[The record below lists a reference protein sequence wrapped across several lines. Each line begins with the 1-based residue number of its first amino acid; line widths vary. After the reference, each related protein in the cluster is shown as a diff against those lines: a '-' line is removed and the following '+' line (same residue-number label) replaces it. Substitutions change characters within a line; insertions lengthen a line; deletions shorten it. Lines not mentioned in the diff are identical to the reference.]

1 VSQPPASKKCPS
13 SPEPSENVPKKKA
26 CLSIKEEET
35 HETAKATDL
44 DVQVPSSRTAGEPT
58 GAAPMEAASE
68 NGTRAH
74 DERSSESNYAMLRA
88 LISKIGNDRAE
99 ERDVALTSEERTSHY
114 GGVSA
119 WPQTLTV
126 INTD

>member
-1 VSQPPASKKCPS
+1 MLTPHL
-13 SPEPSENVPKKKA
+13 SESATGLQEVPQFTGAVRNVPKKKA
-26 CLSIKEEET
+26 CLSNKEEET

-44 DVQVPSSRTAGEPT
+44 DVQVPSSGTGGEPT

-68 NGTRAH
+68 NGTRGAH
-74 DERSSESNYAMLRA
+74 YERSSESNYAMLRA

-119 WPQTLTV
+119 SG
-126 INTD
+126 I